1 MFWSIIF
8 SFASQLDV
16 WYQFQMIPSP
26 CYITLMTADRISLTK
41 PKEQTNKQ
49 TKETLF
55 KSWQWL
61 TCVCVWATELVH
73 TNLWSAVKFNHDFK
87 KGKQRLQTGSSSLF
101 PLKHKSANL
110 DTNWPNH
117 NTFIMD
123 ISLNLESYYLAMHY
137 KGNIWLHCYNR
148 RG

>member
-1 MFWSIIF
+1 MDWKGHAMFANTFPILTWWDNVLIYHIF
-8 SFASQLDV
+8 ICQSVRCMVSVSDDTQPLLYYFNDCWQN
-16 WYQFQMIPSP
+16 QFDK
-26 CYITLMTADRISLTK
+26 AKRA
-41 PKEQTNKQ
+41 NKQ

-123 ISLNLESYYLAMHY
+123 ISL
-137 KGNIWLHCYNR
+137 
-148 RG
+148 